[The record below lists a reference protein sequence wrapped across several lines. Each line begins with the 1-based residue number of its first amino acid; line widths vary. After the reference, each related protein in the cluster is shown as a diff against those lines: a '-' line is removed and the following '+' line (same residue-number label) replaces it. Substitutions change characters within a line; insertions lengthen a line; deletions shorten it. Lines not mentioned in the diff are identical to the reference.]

1 MSTAVSFSAEV
12 LAAYFANIKILTER
26 LHQHILSLHQSS
38 FHGKPRELIAE
49 IARWAEANNMGMLFH
64 GLKIQKCH
72 DILQATEPKPKVIIE
87 YGTYVGNSALG
98 WAASLM
104 EFHGRDASDIHVYG
118 FESDPEKATI
128 ARDVIKLAG
137 VENIVTIV
145 TATGAEAL
153 EQLRHEG
160 KITQG
165 QVDVV
170 LLDHWKDVYLS
181 DLVLC
186 EKLQV
191 FHEGSIIFADN
202 TDYPGAPDYIEYV
215 KRGGSGL
222 PGATR
227 YATETLVEP
236 RIIGENESVRHSSS
250 PTLSLLTY

>member
-1 MSTAVSFSAEV
+1 
-12 LAAYFANIKILTER
+12 LAAYFANIKRLTEQ
-26 LHQHILSLHQSS
+26 LHRHILALPQSR
-38 FHGKPRELIAE
+38 FHGKPRELIEE
-49 IARWAEANNMGMLFH
+49 IAQWAETNKMGMLFH

-104 EFHGRDASDIHVYG
+104 EFHGKDASDIHVYG
-118 FESDPEKATI
+118 FESDPEKALI

-137 VENIVTIV
+137 VEDIVTIV
-145 TATGAEAL
+145 TATGAAAL
-153 EQLRHEG
+153 EQLHREG

-170 LLDHWKDVYLS
+170 LLDHWKDAYLS

-202 TDYPGAPDYIEYV
+202 TDFPGAPDYIEYI
-215 KRGGSGL
+215 KKGGSGL

-227 YATETLVEP
+227 YATETIVEP
-236 RIIGENESVRHSSS
+236 RIIGENESVRHFPS
-250 PTLSLLTY
+250 PVISVLIY